1 MSDDAI
7 AELLARYSPE
17 QLEIAA
23 DAEEC
28 ERDLARFYRASW
40 DVIDPDPY
48 NHSFHVDA
56 IADHLM
62 AVTDGQ
68 IKRLLINI
76 PPRFGKT
83 NLVSIAW
90 PDWTWTQKKIGPLS
104 GPQVK
109 FLCVSYGSQL
119 VLDNAMLAKRL
130 IKSEWFQKR
139 WSSRFQIMADK
150 DSNERFD
157 TDKGGSRFSAGFEGG
172 TLGRGGGVK
181 IIDDPHK
188 VGEADSDLVREG
200 VIKTYKEALSSRVTD
215 PRTSAEVI
223 IMQRLHEYDLSGH
236 VLEKGGFVHLCL
248 PMEYEPDRHCFT
260 VVSGNLFW
268 EDPRGKDENGQSLF
282 DIDTN
287 EMTAT
292 PRDAEAE
299 EVLQEK
305 VGELLWPERF
315 TPEVVEA
322 WKDDLEAYACTP
334 AESPVL
340 MRDLSLRP
348 ISEVQPGDDVIGF
361 TTDTTPADGSKIYR
375 RRVLISAQVKAVH
388 KFVAPVVKITMDSG
402 EVIRCTPDHKWWSDR
417 AGDGHG
423 NGKKRRLY
431 RCAGIGTNL
440 VRVCPP
446 RLPIVAGEDCRR
458 AGWLSG
464 FFDGEGSVSLC
475 RRGYEG
481 GRSSAIISFYQ
492 GAGRNLPLCEKLERE
507 LTHFGFRFNV
517 NEFIRD
523 DRKISK
529 STHMNRHYRILDTS
543 LPTIQRFL
551 HVVQPNKWKERLEHA
566 ALKANFVIGVEKIKD
581 IKPDGEEPVYALET
595 TSGNYI
601 VWGFASSNSAGQLQ
615 QSPAPR
621 GGGIIKFDW
630 WRLWREKTFPN
641 FGTVVASLDTAL
653 KEKESADFNALT
665 IWGAFPDDKGFLQIM
680 LKDAWR
686 GRCSIN
692 ELVETVRRY
701 CVKHQVDILL
711 IEDKTRGHDTAGELR
726 RMYAGN
732 SWSTRLLQV
741 KGDKVNRANA
751 VAGLWSGRLRKDPKS
766 GIETWDG
773 GIIWAP
779 GGEGVEYDWVRP
791 VLDEFSSFPMGKH
804 DDFVDSGTMAVQ
816 WMRTNGVALYRQEFE
831 DEEMSKRSYRK
842 PMSPLYDV

>member
-1 MSDDAI
+1 MPSDIDLS
-7 AELLARYSPE
+7 ELLSGISPE
-17 QLEIAA
+17 QLEIAV

-62 AVTDGQ
+62 AVTDGH
-68 IKRLLINI
+68 IKRLLVNI

-130 IKSEWFQKR
+130 IKSDWYQKR
-139 WSSRFQIMADK
+139 WSERFQIMADK

-223 IMQRLHEYDLSGH
+223 IMQRLHEYDLSGY

-260 VVSGNLFW
+260 IVGEKVFW
-268 EDPRGKDENGQSLF
+268 EDPRGKDENGASLF
-282 DIDTN
+282 DIDIET
-287 EMTAT
+287 MTAT

-299 EVLQEK
+299 AILQEK
-305 VGELLWPERF
+305 NGELLWPERF

-322 WKDDLEAYACTP
+322 WKDDLEAYA
-334 AESPVL
+334 
-340 MRDLSLRP
+340 
-348 ISEVQPGDDVIGF
+348 
-361 TTDTTPADGSKIYR
+361 
-375 RRVLISAQVKAVH
+375 
-388 KFVAPVVKITMDSG
+388 
-402 EVIRCTPDHKWWSDR
+402 
-417 AGDGHG
+417 
-423 NGKKRRLY
+423 
-431 RCAGIGTNL
+431 
-440 VRVCPP
+440 
-446 RLPIVAGEDCRR
+446 
-458 AGWLSG
+458 
-464 FFDGEGSVSLC
+464 
-475 RRGYEG
+475 
-481 GRSSAIISFYQ
+481 
-492 GAGRNLPLCEKLERE
+492 
-507 LTHFGFRFNV
+507 
-517 NEFIRD
+517 
-523 DRKISK
+523 
-529 STHMNRHYRILDTS
+529 
-543 LPTIQRFL
+543 
-551 HVVQPNKWKERLEHA
+551 
-566 ALKANFVIGVEKIKD
+566 
-581 IKPDGEEPVYALET
+581 
-595 TSGNYI
+595 
-601 VWGFASSNSAGQLQ
+601 SAGQLQ

-630 WRLWREKTFPN
+630 WQLWRDKIFPD

-653 KEKESADFNALT
+653 KEKESNDYNALT
-665 IWGAFPDDKGFLQIM
+665 VWGAFPDSKGYLQIM

-692 ELVETVRRY
+692 QLVETVARY
-701 CVKHQVDILL
+701 CRKHKVDILL
-711 IEDKTRGHDTAGELR
+711 IEDKTRGHDTAAELR
-726 RMYAGN
+726 RMFGGN
-732 SWSTRLLQV
+732 AWTTRLVQV

-751 VAGLWSGRLRKDPKS
+751 VAGLWSGKLRKDAKT

-804 DDFVDSGTMAVQ
+804 DDLVDSGTMAVQ
-816 WMRTNGVALYRQEFE
+816 WMRTNGVALYRSEY
-831 DEEMSKRSYRK
+831 DEEELAKRAYRK
-842 PMSPLYDV
+842 PAGFIYDV